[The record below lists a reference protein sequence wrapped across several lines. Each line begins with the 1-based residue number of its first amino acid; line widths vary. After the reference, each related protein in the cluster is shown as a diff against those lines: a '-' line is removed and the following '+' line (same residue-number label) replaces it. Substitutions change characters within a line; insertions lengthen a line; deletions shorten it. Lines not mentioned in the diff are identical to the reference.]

1 MRCSTAGSLPG
12 CYAVAEDD
20 DPAGEDVGAQAAA
33 VDEAAQRS
41 GRRHPLQPRARLCQ
55 PLAVA
60 RDLAHFEAPADQCVE
75 IDAARDDVAPGV
87 RGVQFD
93 AVLLL
98 ERLDR
103 LGLDQGQFLPA
114 PARGREAAPPGG

>member
-33 VDEAAQRS
+33 VDEAAQCS
-41 GRRHPLQPRARLCQ
+41 GRRQSLQPRARLRQ
-55 PLAVA
+55 PLAVT
-60 RDLAHFEAPADQCVE
+60 RDLADLEAPADQCIE
-75 IDAARDDVAPGV
+75 IDAARHDIAPGV

-93 AVLLL
+93 AVLLP
-98 ERLDR
+98 ERLD
-103 LGLDQGQFLPA
+103 
-114 PARGREAAPPGG
+114 